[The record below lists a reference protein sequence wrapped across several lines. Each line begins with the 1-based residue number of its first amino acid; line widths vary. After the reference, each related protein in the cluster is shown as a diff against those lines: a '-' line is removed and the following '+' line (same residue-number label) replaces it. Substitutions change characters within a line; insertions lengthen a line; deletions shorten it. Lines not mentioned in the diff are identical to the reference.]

1 MQLESHL
8 FLIRFDFSGCFSAWN
23 PGLNLVMHRKEGCWV
38 SFLWHSLCP
47 ISPASRTSGI
57 YGHLGPKLQAPTFSK
72 GPQPSEQRLSS
83 KVDPVHFAIPQK
95 IPVSRGRKSKRKYGF
110 LIQCWERSPGQGNFK
125 LWFLLPSEVISSQLL
140 KMCPSREQWT
150 EISLFLHDCIHSH
163 VPLLFFCAITVTGSI
178 SRACTIHT
186 QVQDR
191 QKTD

>member
-1 MQLESHL
+1 MQPESHL

-83 KVDPVHFAIPQK
+83 KADSVHFAIPQK
-95 IPVSRGRKSKRKYGF
+95 IPVTRGRKSKRKYGF
-110 LIQCWERSPGQGNFK
+110 LFSAERAHQDRGTLSCDSCCLQKSYLPGYWKCVCLGS
-125 LWFLLPSEVISSQLL
+125 SEL
-140 KMCPSREQWT
+140 KFPYSYMTAFTAMFPYCFS
-150 EISLFLHDCIHSH
+150 
-163 VPLLFFCAITVTGSI
+163 VPLHLQA
-178 SRACTIHT
+178 A
-186 QVQDR
+186 
-191 QKTD
+191 